1 MTKIISRV
9 TVPEILAMKERK
21 EKIVMLT
28 AYDALF
34 AGLEDEAGVDVI
46 LVGDSAGMVVA
57 GNDTTLPVTME
68 EMLYHTRCAAK
79 AVKRAMII
87 ADMPFLSFQVSPEK
101 AVENAGRFLKES
113 HANGVKIEG
122 GEEMASTISR
132 IVSIGIP
139 VVGHI
144 GLTPQSINR
153 FGAYTTQGKDIES
166 ASQLK
171 RDARALEEAGAFL
184 VVLEKVESNL
194 AGEIT
199 QQLKIPTVGIGSGIH
214 CDGQVLVVYDM
225 LGLYKQIQPKFVRKY
240 LNLAEDVLQAFK
252 NYAAD
257 IKNLKF
263 PGAEET
269 Y

>member
-1 MTKIISRV
+1 MTRIIPRV

-34 AGLEDEAGVDVI
+34 AGLEDEAGIDVI

-79 AVKRAMII
+79 AIKRAMLV
-87 ADMPFLSFQVSPEK
+87 ADMPFLSFQVSVEK

-113 HANGVKIEG
+113 SANAVKIEG
-122 GEEMASTISR
+122 GEE
-132 IVSIGIP
+132 IVPVIKKLVEIGIP

-153 FGAYTTQGKDIES
+153 FGGYATQGKDAES
-166 ASQLK
+166 ASRLK
-171 RDARALEEAGAFL
+171 RDARAVEEAGAFMI
-184 VVLEKVESNL
+184 VLEKVENDL

-199 QQLKIPTVGIGSGIH
+199 RQLKIPTIGIGSGIH

-225 LGLYKQIQPKFVRKY
+225 LGLFKQFQPKFVRKY
-240 LNLAEDVLQAFK
+240 MNLAEDVTEAFRK
-252 NYAAD
+252 YYED

-263 PGAEET
+263 PGAEES
-269 Y
+269 